1 MKKEYVSPQIDI
13 ISTKMEDALLKVSG
27 GGGTIDNKTH
37 AKTYDFDQSDFSDES
52 LWNDEIDDSN

>member
-1 MKKEYVSPQIDI
+1 MKKKYVCPQIDI

-27 GGGTIDNKTH
+27 GEGTIDNKTH